1 VYGWPRED
9 AIQVAVDTILAAE
22 VQLEDARIVALD
34 EPAFQAVRATIR
46 AVD

>member
-22 VQLEDARIVALD
+22 VQLEDARIVAFD
-34 EPAFQAVRATIR
+34 EPAFQAVRATIH